1 LSAYFTNCTTLPD
14 LERERRRLA
23 KLHHPDVAG
32 GSLVV
37 MQEINAEYE
46 RVRDRLSP
54 PLPPPGNITYTYPCP
69 RQQTTPVDLSA
80 LLEQMMREAREGGR
94 RAGGKERE
102 RQRQEYRSQVDRQRQ
117 SLKEELLWALR
128 EYDKGERAGL
138 FRGCQLHYSNQF
150 EHFFFVGGNTYHYR
164 EWFKEHGFRWDDNKR
179 QWYFHKKPHLNQEES
194 EVDEDDDDYS
204 D

>member
-1 LSAYFTNCTTLPD
+1 LSAYFTNITTLPA
-14 LERERRRLA
+14 LEKERRRLA

-46 RVRDRLSP
+46 RARNRLSSP
-54 PLPPPGNITYTYPCP
+54 PAGNIAYTYPCP

-94 RAGGKERE
+94 RAGEKERE

-117 SLKEELLWALR
+117 KLK
-128 EYDKGERAGL
+128 
-138 FRGCQLHYSNQF
+138 
-150 EHFFFVGGNTYHYR
+150 
-164 EWFKEHGFRWDDNKR
+164 
-179 QWYFHKKPHLNQEES
+179 EES
-194 EVDEDDDDYS
+194 EVEDDDDDDYS
-204 D
+204 GD

>member
-1 LSAYFTNCTTLPD
+1 MPTQYFQNITTLPA

-32 GSLVV
+32 GSLTV

-46 RVRDRLSP
+46 QVKARLYSP
-54 PLPPPGNITYTYPCP
+54 TPGGIIAYAYSCS
-69 RQQTTPVDLSA
+69 RQQTTPVDLSGM
-80 LLEQMMREAREGGR
+80 LEQMLRQAQEVKR
-94 RAGGKERE
+94 RNEE
-102 RQRQEYRSQVDRQRQ
+102 QQRQRQEYRSQVDRQRQ
-117 SLKEELLWALR
+117 NLKEELLWALR

-150 EHFFFVGGNTYHYR
+150 EHFFFVGGDTYHYR
-164 EWFKEHGFRWDDNKR
+164 EWFKEHGFRWDDDKR
-179 QWYFHKKPHLNQEES
+179 QWQFHKKPHLNQEES
-194 EVDEDDDDYS
+194 EVDEDDDYS